1 MPRRLTLIAPLGIF
15 LLMKPRVY
23 IETTIPSFYHE
34 IRTEPDMVARRQWTR
49 QWWKTHREFYE
60 PVTSIAVIDELEQGS
75 HPKQKE
81 CLSLIR
87 AIPILP
93 VTKPI
98 AEIIQTYI
106 DHNLMPNDPKG
117 DALHLAL
124 ASVHRCQFLLTW
136 NCLHLANAN
145 KREHIRHVNTLLGLH
160 VPMLATPMELVR
172 EQDGAQ

>member
-1 MPRRLTLIAPLGIF
+1 
-15 LLMKPRVY
+15 
-23 IETTIPSFYHE
+23 
-34 IRTEPDMVARRQWTR
+34 MVARRQWTR
-49 QWWKTHREFYE
+49 QWWKDHRDFYA
-60 PVTSIAVIDELEQGS
+60 PVTSVAVIDELELGA

-81 CLSLIR
+81 CLLLIKN
-87 AIPILP
+87 IPLLP
-93 VTKPI
+93 ITQLI
-98 AEIIQTYI
+98 ADIIQTYV

-160 VPMLATPMELVR
+160 VPTLTTPIELVQ
-172 EQDGAQ
+172 EHEVAQ